1 MAKKNQTLRKHA
13 ARLTE
18 LARGADG
25 RIDAARVRAI
35 LAELPRAFPGAAL
48 RPLLESFYA
57 AVARE
62 LRFSEVRIEFAGT
75 LPAGTAEGLAEYFS
89 KLYARPISP
98 VPVPNPALLGGLRVQ
113 VGDDVYDAS
122 LAGTLA
128 RLRRTLSTAA

>member
-13 ARLTE
+13 ARLVE

-48 RPLLESFYA
+48 RPLLEAFYA

-62 LRFSEVRIEFAGT
+62 LRFSEARIEFAGT
-75 LPAGTAEGLAEYFS
+75 LPAGTADALAAHFS
-89 KLYARPISP
+89 ALYRRTVAP
-98 VPVPNPALLGGLRVQ
+98 VATENPALLGGVHVQ

-122 LAGTLA
+122 LAGALA
-128 RLRRTLSTAA
+128 RLRASLAAA

>member
-48 RPLLESFYA
+48 RPLLEAFYA

-62 LRFSEVRIEFAGT
+62 LRFSEARIEFAGT
-75 LPAGTAEGLAEYFS
+75 LPAGTADALAAHFS
-89 KLYARPISP
+89 ALYNRPVAP
-98 VPVPNPALLGGLRVQ
+98 VATENPALLGGGRVQ

-122 LAGTLA
+122 LAGALA
-128 RLRRTLSTAA
+128 RLRASLAAA

>member
-13 ARLTE
+13 ARLVE

-35 LAELPRAFPGAAL
+35 LAELPRAFPPTAL
-48 RPLLESFYA
+48 RPLLEAFYA

-62 LRFSEVRIEFAGT
+62 LRFSEARIEFAGT
-75 LPAGTAEGLAEYFS
+75 LPAGTADALAAHFS
-89 KLYARPISP
+89 ALYERAVAP
-98 VPVPNPALLGGLRVQ
+98 VAMENPALLGGVRVQ

-128 RLRRTLSTAA
+128 RLRASLAAA

>member
-13 ARLTE
+13 ARLVE

-48 RPLLESFYA
+48 RPLLEAFYA

-62 LRFSEVRIEFAGT
+62 LRFSEARIEFAGT
-75 LPAGTAEGLAEYFS
+75 LPAGTADALAAHFS
-89 KLYARPISP
+89 ALYERAVAP
-98 VPVPNPALLGGLRVQ
+98 VATENPALLGGVRVQ

-122 LAGTLA
+122 LAGALA
-128 RLRRTLSTAA
+128 RLRASLAAA

>member
-13 ARLTE
+13 ARLVE

-48 RPLLESFYA
+48 RPLLEAFYA

-62 LRFSEVRIEFAGT
+62 LRFSEARIEFAGT
-75 LPAGTAEGLAEYFS
+75 LPAGTADALAAHFS
-89 KLYARPISP
+89 VLYERAVAP
-98 VPVPNPALLGGLRVQ
+98 VATENPALLGGVRVQ

-122 LAGTLA
+122 LAGALA
-128 RLRRTLSTAA
+128 RLRASLAAA

>member
-13 ARLTE
+13 ARLVE

-48 RPLLESFYA
+48 RPLLEAFYA

-62 LRFSEVRIEFAGT
+62 LRFSEARIEFAGT
-75 LPAGTAEGLAEYFS
+75 LPAGTADALAAHFS
-89 KLYARPISP
+89 ALYEHAVAP
-98 VPVPNPALLGGLRVQ
+98 VSTENPALLGGVRVQ

-128 RLRRTLSTAA
+128 RLRASLAAA

>member
-1 MAKKNQTLRKHA
+1 MAKKDREKILRKTTE
-13 ARLTE
+13 RLVE
-18 LARGADG
+18 LSRGADG
-25 RIDAARVRAI
+25 RVDEARVRAVI
-35 LAELPRAFPGAAL
+35 AELPRAFPPTRL
-48 RPLLESFYA
+48 RPLLKNFYA

-62 LRFSEVRIEFAGT
+62 LRFSQARIEFAGT
-75 LPAGTAEGLAEYFS
+75 PPAGTAEGLAEYFS

-128 RLRRTLSTAA
+128 KLRLSLAA

>member
-13 ARLTE
+13 ARLVE
-18 LARGADG
+18 LARDADG

-48 RPLLESFYA
+48 RPLLEAFYA

-62 LRFSEVRIEFAGT
+62 LRFSEARIEFAGT
-75 LPAGTAEGLAEYFS
+75 LPAGTADALAAHFS
-89 KLYARPISP
+89 ALYNRPVAP
-98 VPVPNPALLGGLRVQ
+98 VATENPALLGGVRVQ

-122 LAGTLA
+122 LAGALA
-128 RLRRTLSTAA
+128 RLRASLAAA

>member
-13 ARLTE
+13 AWLVE

-35 LAELPRAFPGAAL
+35 LAELPRAFPPTAL
-48 RPLLESFYA
+48 RPLLEAFYA

-62 LRFSEVRIEFAGT
+62 LRFSEARIEFAGT
-75 LPAGTAEGLAEYFS
+75 LPAGTADALAAHFS
-89 KLYARPISP
+89 ALYERAVAP
-98 VPVPNPALLGGLRVQ
+98 VATENPALLGGVRVQ

-128 RLRRTLSTAA
+128 RLRASLAAA

>member
-13 ARLTE
+13 ARLVE

-48 RPLLESFYA
+48 RPLLEAFYA

-62 LRFSEVRIEFAGT
+62 LRFSEARIEFAGT
-75 LPAGTAEGLAEYFS
+75 LPAGTADALAAHFS
-89 KLYARPISP
+89 ALYERAVAP
-98 VPVPNPALLGGLRVQ
+98 VATENPALLGGVRVQ

-128 RLRRTLSTAA
+128 RLRASLAAA

>member
-13 ARLTE
+13 ARLVE

-48 RPLLESFYA
+48 RPLLEAFYA

-62 LRFSEVRIEFAGT
+62 LRFSEARIEFAGT
-75 LPAGTAEGLAEYFS
+75 LPTGTADALAAHFS
-89 KLYARPISP
+89 ALYERTVAP
-98 VPVPNPALLGGLRVQ
+98 VATENPALLGGVRVQ

-122 LAGTLA
+122 LAGALA
-128 RLRRTLSTAA
+128 RLRASLAAA

>member
-13 ARLTE
+13 ARLVE

-48 RPLLESFYA
+48 RPLLEAFYA

-62 LRFSEVRIEFAGT
+62 LRFSEARIEFAGT
-75 LPAGTAEGLAEYFS
+75 LPTGTADALAAHFS
-89 KLYARPISP
+89 ALYERAVAP
-98 VPVPNPALLGGLRVQ
+98 VATENPALLGGVRVQ

-122 LAGTLA
+122 LAGALA
-128 RLRRTLSTAA
+128 RLRASLAAA

>member
-13 ARLTE
+13 AQLVE

-48 RPLLESFYA
+48 RPLLEAFYA

-62 LRFSEVRIEFAGT
+62 LRFSEARIEFAGT
-75 LPAGTAEGLAEYFS
+75 LPTGTADALAAHFS
-89 KLYARPISP
+89 ALYERTVAP
-98 VPVPNPALLGGLRVQ
+98 VATENPALLGGVRVQ
-113 VGDDVYDAS
+113 VGDDVHDAS
-122 LAGTLA
+122 LAGALA
-128 RLRRTLSTAA
+128 RLRASLAEA

>member
-13 ARLTE
+13 ARLVE

-48 RPLLESFYA
+48 RPLLEAFYA

-62 LRFSEVRIEFAGT
+62 LRFSEARIEFAGT
-75 LPAGTAEGLAEYFS
+75 LPAGTADALAAHFS
-89 KLYARPISP
+89 ALYERTVAP
-98 VPVPNPALLGGLRVQ
+98 VATENPALLGGVRVQ

-122 LAGTLA
+122 LAGALA
-128 RLRRTLSTAA
+128 RLRASLAAA

>member
-13 ARLTE
+13 ARLVE

-48 RPLLESFYA
+48 RPLLEAFYA

-62 LRFSEVRIEFAGT
+62 LRFSEARIEFAGT
-75 LPAGTAEGLAEYFS
+75 LPTGTADALAAHFS
-89 KLYARPISP
+89 VLYERAVAP
-98 VPVPNPALLGGLRVQ
+98 VATENPALLGGVRVQ

-122 LAGTLA
+122 LAGALA
-128 RLRRTLSTAA
+128 RLRASLAAA

>member
-13 ARLTE
+13 ARLVE

-48 RPLLESFYA
+48 RPLLEAFYA

-62 LRFSEVRIEFAGT
+62 LRFSEARIEFAGT
-75 LPAGTAEGLAEYFS
+75 LPTGTADALAAHFS
-89 KLYARPISP
+89 ALYERTVAP
-98 VPVPNPALLGGLRVQ
+98 VATENPALLGGVRVQ
-113 VGDDVYDAS
+113 VGDDVHDAS
-122 LAGTLA
+122 LAGALA
-128 RLRRTLSTAA
+128 RLRASLAAA